1 MTKPAVFV
9 GSSTEGLEFARA
21 IRALLAADAEVT
33 LWNEDFFRLGKT
45 FIETLVDALPRF
57 DFAVLVL
64 TPDDLV
70 TSREAES
77 FGPRDNVIFE
87 LGLFMGQL
95 GRARTFVLYQEGA
108 HVKVPTDLSG
118 VTLATY
124 HWPRNDSSCKAAVGS
139 ACDNIRQIIRELGS
153 SERRITKELG
163 DIRSRQAEQQLQI
176 DAISFLIN
184 TYIPWPELGHLW
196 GLKLDKPFPFSKSQ
210 WFEAELRRLRSLGVI
225 KGRPG
230 VTVGG
235 LPETG
240 DLKNFF
246 HITDGG
252 LRYLGFCQ
260 RFSDLPSD
268 FPAGNDD
275 SHERAE

>member
-9 GSSTEGLEFARA
+9 GSSSEGLEFARA
-21 IRALLAADAEVT
+21 TRSLLAEDAEIT

-70 TSREAES
+70 TSRATES

-95 GRARTFVLYQEGA
+95 GRARTFVLYQSGA

-124 HWPRNDSSCKAAVGS
+124 DWPRNDGSYKAAVGS
-139 ACDNIRQIIRELGS
+139 ACDNIRQIIRELGP
-153 SERRITKELG
+153 SERKIAKELG
-163 DIRSRQAEQQLQI
+163 DIRSRQEEQQLQI
-176 DAISFLIN
+176 DAIAFLLN

-196 GLKLDKPFPFSKSQ
+196 GLKLDKPFRFPTVPGF
-210 WFEAELRRLRSLGVI
+210 RLSC
-225 KGRPG
+225 
-230 VTVGG
+230 GG
-235 LPETG
+235 
-240 DLKNFF
+240 
-246 HITDGG
+246 
-252 LRYLGFCQ
+252 
-260 RFSDLPSD
+260 S
-268 FPAGNDD
+268 A
-275 SHERAE
+275 AWV